1 MGPDGAGWSM
11 GQVLGF
17 AHCKESGSISTT
29 PDSTPS
35 SIEGGDEEPDF
46 PELQTA
52 RHWSKDEEKEEEEGV
67 GGGCPLVW
75 GTPRQNS
82 CELTFSYI
90 TFAEEE
96 AGQSQQDSV
105 GARRRRSR
113 TSGLSRT
120 DTAETLL
127 LDTTRS
133 SPLGEDAFAQWD
145 PAFSLVEDSKTQEQ
159 GLSKDLQGAPERSLE
174 YHLQPGIS
182 EPLEGQRDR
191 IPDGQISETEDVTPG
206 SSIIPES
213 LQSSADPYATLDTT
227 TLVFTTLPGAG
238 HQDITSHPIGL
249 DSQEEQISEQ
259 WNTALTQSESPRG
272 GMLLSV
278 RVEEQLSQSCK
289 EYGTTHPAQEK
300 VNSRRDWQAKMAS
313 KVVSELIYWKDSK
326 RTGAV
331 FTGLVV
337 ALLSLS
343 QFSIISVISNLAF
356 LLMCVTLGMRLYTK
370 VLQVLNKSDGA
381 SPFQKF
387 LDMDISLSQ
396 KQAQSYVDRIISMGN
411 SAAIELRRLALI
423 EDFIDSLKFA
433 VLMYMLT
440 YIGAVFNALTLLI
453 IAVICAFSLP
463 LLYRQHQV
471 QIDKY
476 VELVRAQ
483 LSDIRAKIQAKIP
496 SAKPK
501 EE

>member
-1 MGPDGAGWSM
+1 MGPDGAEWSM

-35 SIEGGDEEPDF
+35 STEGGDEESEF

-52 RHWSKDEEKEEEEGV
+52 LDWSKDEEEEEEEEGG

-90 TFAEEE
+90 TFVEPE

-105 GARRRRSR
+105 GARRRQSWTAGVSR
-113 TSGLSRT
+113 I

-127 LDTTRS
+127 PDTTRS
-133 SPLGEDAFAQWD
+133 SPLGEDSFAQWD
-145 PAFSLVEDSKTQEQ
+145 PAFSLAEDSKSWEQ
-159 GLSKDLQGAPERSLE
+159 GLSEDLQGAPERSLE
-174 YHLQPGIS
+174 YRLQPGIS
-182 EPLEGQRDR
+182 EPLGGQRDR

-206 SSIIPES
+206 SSVIPES
-213 LQSSADPYATLDTT
+213 LQSSADPYVTSDTT
-227 TLVFTTLPGAG
+227 TLLFTTLPGAG
-238 HQDITSHPIGL
+238 HQYINSHPIGL
-249 DSQEEQISEQ
+249 DSQEEQISEP
-259 WNTALTQSESPRG
+259 WYTALTQTESPKG
-272 GMLLSV
+272 GMLLS
-278 RVEEQLSQSCK
+278 
-289 EYGTTHPAQEK
+289 
-300 VNSRRDWQAKMAS
+300 
-313 KVVSELIYWKDSK
+313 VVSELIYWKDSK
-326 RTGAV
+326 RTGTV
-331 FTGLVV
+331 FTSLVV
-337 ALLSLS
+337 ALISLS
-343 QFSIISVISNLAF
+343 QLSIISVISNLAF

-370 VLQVLNKSDGA
+370 ILQVLNKSDGA
-381 SPFQKF
+381 SPFHTW
-387 LDMDISLSQ
+387 ISISASLRSRHG
-396 KQAQSYVDRIISMGN
+396 SYVNRVILMGTA
-411 SAAIELRRLALI
+411 AAIELRRLALV
-423 EDFIDSLKFA
+423 ENFIDSLKFA

-453 IAVICAFSLP
+453 IAVICVFSLP

-476 VELVRAQ
+476 VELVGAQ

>member
-17 AHCKESGSISTT
+17 AHCS
-29 PDSTPS
+29 
-35 SIEGGDEEPDF
+35 GDEEPDF

-278 RVEEQLSQSCK
+278 
-289 EYGTTHPAQEK
+289 
-300 VNSRRDWQAKMAS
+300 
-313 KVVSELIYWKDSK
+313 VSELIYWKDSK

-396 KQAQSYVDRIISMGN
+396 KQAQSYVDRVISMGN

>member
-1 MGPDGAGWSM
+1 MGPDGAEWSM

-17 AHCKESGSISTT
+17 ARCSR
-29 PDSTPS
+29 
-35 SIEGGDEEPDF
+35 DEESDF

-52 RHWSKDEEKEEEEGV
+52 RDWSKDEEEEEEVGG

-75 GTPRQNS
+75 GTPCQNS

-90 TFAEEE
+90 TFAEPE

-105 GARRRRSR
+105 GARRRQSR
-113 TSGLSRT
+113 TAGLSRT

-127 LDTTRS
+127 PDTTRS
-133 SPLGEDAFAQWD
+133 SPLGDDSFAQWD
-145 PAFSLVEDSKTQEQ
+145 PAFSLVEDSKTWEQ
-159 GLSKDLQGAPERSLE
+159 GLSEDLQGTPEWSLE

-182 EPLEGQRDR
+182 EPLGGQRDR
-191 IPDGQISETEDVTPG
+191 IPDGQISETEDVTPR
-206 SSIIPES
+206 SSVIPES
-213 LQSSADPYATLDTT
+213 LQSSADPYVTSDPT
-227 TLVFTTLPGAG
+227 TLLFTTLPGAG
-238 HQDITSHPIGL
+238 HQYSHPIGL
-249 DSQEEQISEQ
+249 HSQEEQISEQ
-259 WNTALTQSESPRG
+259 WYTALTQSESPKG
-272 GMLLSV
+272 GMLLS
-278 RVEEQLSQSCK
+278 
-289 EYGTTHPAQEK
+289 
-300 VNSRRDWQAKMAS
+300 
-313 KVVSELIYWKDSK
+313 VVSELIYWKDSK

-337 ALLSLS
+337 ALISLS
-343 QFSIISVISNLAF
+343 QLSIISVISNLAF
-356 LLMCVTLGMRLYTK
+356 LLMCVTLGMQLYTK
-370 VLQVLNKSDGA
+370 ILQVLNKSDGA
-381 SPFQKF
+381 SPFQKY
-387 LDMDISLSQ
+387 LDIDISLSQ
-396 KQAQSYVDRIISMGN
+396 KQTQHYVDRVIVMGTV
-411 SAAIELRRLALI
+411 AAIELRRLALV

-433 VLMYMLT
+433 VLMYLLT

-453 IAVICAFSLP
+453 IAVICVFSLP

-476 VELVRAQ
+476 VELVRVQ